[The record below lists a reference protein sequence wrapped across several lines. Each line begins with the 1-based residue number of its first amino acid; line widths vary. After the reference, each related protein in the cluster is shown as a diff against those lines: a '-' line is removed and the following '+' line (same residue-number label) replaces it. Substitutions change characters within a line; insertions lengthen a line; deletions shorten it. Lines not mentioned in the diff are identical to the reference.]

1 MQMETFDM
9 SAPCST
15 TPRPQSSATFVILS
29 LNMCRVHRCN
39 VSPACLDKCQFE
51 VLLDKV
57 NYGITYHG
65 GENPDVAL
73 FTCTSFKARL

>member
-1 MQMETFDM
+1 MTCQPHA
-9 SAPCST
+9 APPPLPS
-15 TPRPQSSATFVILS
+15 PPKKSSATFVILS
-29 LNMCRVHRCN
+29 LNMCRVHRCT

-51 VLLDKV
+51 VLLVRV

-73 FTCTSFKARL
+73 FTYTSFKAGL